1 MAKTILI
8 ADDEPDVLKMLS
20 MRLKAHGYEVMTAVD
35 GLQAVTLAHR
45 GKPDLIILDIKMP
58 GQDGYTVYRNLKMS
72 SHTMFIPIVFVSALP
87 PEQVEEKA
95 AELGAEDFIAKPF
108 DSEEVI
114 AKLKKILGE

>member
-20 MRLKAHGYEVMTAVD
+20 MRLKAHGYQVMTAVD

-72 SHTMFIPIVFVSALP
+72 THTMFIPIVFVSALP